1 MTSEK
6 IKIRENDEYIR
17 LDNLL
22 KLSGA
27 VMSGGEAKAEI
38 QGGKVCLNGEICTE
52 RGKKLRRGDKVE
64 YQGAL
69 YEVC

>member
-38 QGGKVCLNGEICTE
+38 QGGKVRLNGEICTE
-52 RGKKLRRGDKVE
+52 RGKKLRRGDRVE
-64 YQGAL
+64 YRTAL